1 MHRTWTY
8 CSNSHTEYGQ
18 KKVKIINNRIK
29 YRLEFLGDELISSNF
44 MLGKC
49 LKDRRRGNVKAKV
62 A

>member
-1 MHRTWTY
+1 M
-8 CSNSHTEYGQ
+8 
-18 KKVKIINNRIK
+18 KIIDNRIK
-29 YRLEFLGDELISSNF
+29 YRLKFLGDELISSDF